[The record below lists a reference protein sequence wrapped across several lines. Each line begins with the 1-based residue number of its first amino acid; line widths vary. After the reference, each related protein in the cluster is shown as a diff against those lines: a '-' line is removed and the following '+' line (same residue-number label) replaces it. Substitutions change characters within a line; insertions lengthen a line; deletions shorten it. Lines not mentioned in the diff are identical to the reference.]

1 MDRGLTLAILAA
13 VVNVVLS
20 VLIPCIMKKSEEPK
34 GSLLSQ
40 IRLTFLVHRH
50 MLLVSSLVTAIAVYL
65 AVKIEPEVKNI
76 FPSGILNFLE

>member
-1 MDRGLTLAILAA
+1 MITIIILISLLC
-13 VVNVVLS
+13 VIVVLS

-65 AVKIEPEVKNI
+65 AVKIEPEVKNM
-76 FPSGILNFLE
+76 FPNGILNFLE